1 MAVLSVQKIVPAG
14 LVASLV
20 AAAGGGDSWQNTG
33 REFLRVANGG
43 VGSINVTIA
52 AQAGACRPYGVTTAA
67 HDIVVAVANGV
78 TKDIGPIDPG
88 AYNDSNGRAQ
98 IAYSGVTSVTVGVF
112 AAP

>member
-1 MAVLSVQKIVPAG
+1 MAVLSVQKIVAGG
-14 LVASLV
+14 LVPSLA

-33 REFLRVANGG
+33 NEFLEVANGG

-52 AQAGACRPYGVTTAA
+52 AQAGACQPYGVTNAA
-67 HDIVVAVANGV
+67 HDVVVAVGAGV
-78 TKDIGPIDPG
+78 TKRIGPINPV

-98 IAYSGVTSVTVGVF
+98 ITYSGVTSVTVGVF